1 MQCFWDQYDLGL
13 VYWLRNLD
21 LLFWILTASSRNENL
36 QVLHQ
41 RFNKVVLAC
50 TDWDTLE
57 ISGALNHFTN
67 PRLDCPKSK
76 NCIIYSQKGLKW
88 SKKLRYPTPEISV
101 VRGYGQ
107 GHNCPPPAHI
117 CIWKIY
123 IAVFRLLWRS
133 RIPRN
138 KLSSAG
144 DWRSWTKYTSE
155 WKILWTPSHFHRR
168 CLQSTKTPNPHVCQ
182 KWVCR
187 NVLHL

>member
-21 LLFWILTASSRNENL
+21 LLFWILTASTQNKNL

-41 RFNKVVLAC
+41 RFDKAVLAC
-50 TDWDTLE
+50 TDWDILE
-57 ISGALNHFTN
+57 ISGALNHFIDN
-67 PRLDCPKSK
+67 RLDCPKSK

-88 SKKLRYPTPEISV
+88 SKKLRHSTPEISV

-107 GHNCPPPAHI
+107 VHNSHMHL
-117 CIWKIY
+117 KDSY
-123 IAVFRLLWRS
+123 AVSRLLWRS
-133 RIPRN
+133 RQPRN

-155 WKILWTPSHFHRR
+155 RKILWKPPHFHRR
-168 CLQSTKTPNPHVCQ
+168 CLQSTKGPNPHVCQ

-187 NVLHL
+187 NVLHF